1 MRRRRTAL
9 RGAARRPHSTA
20 DARTAA
26 LRSKPHLESM
36 FRSVTLVAH
45 IHNPYGVSNDE
56 WGAEVWVCRGQRRP
70 WPALWP
76 QFKNYG

>member
-1 MRRRRTAL
+1 
-9 RGAARRPHSTA
+9 
-20 DARTAA
+20 
-26 LRSKPHLESM
+26 M
-36 FRSVTLVAH
+36 FRSVALVAH

-56 WGAEVWVCRGQRRP
+56 WGAEVWVYRGQGRP